1 MNHNLL
7 QLRRLEFSYLLLF
20 YFLVFFLLLAE
31 PVLSVDKLFGTCVP
45 ERCDIDGKGP
55 DIRFPFW
62 IPGKHP
68 SHCGYP
74 GFQLTC
80 DNQQPVLKL
89 IASEY
94 IIRDINYEDQFFSVV
109 DKRLMDDTHCP
120 HPPFTLTFNHSV
132 FHIVE
137 SNHNLLFFYNCTEE
151 QELPHYQSIPCIPNN
166 ETHHSFARLNLTGSM
181 MSSWNLPKK
190 CEPYVSV
197 PVMMDSK
204 PQDNYLEILHK
215 GFLLNWTAPNCS
227 RCLESGGQCGYFE
240 NEYKCFCRDR
250 PHLVSCKDQAY
261 DRTECH
267 PFSCGSVPPIQFPF
281 SNTST
286 PECGLYQITCANNSI
301 PMIKLEDHGRSYV
314 VKSISYEAK
323 QLVIQDD
330 DLLRRRTHI
339 CNSLHSVTVPASP
352 FLSFKVVTPNF
363 TFFNCKRDQYPRLQH
378 PFQLYNFTDCTD
390 SALYYYPNDSLA
402 ALPNNCSVF
411 EFPISESQVDPYRSK
426 RDLLTLLA
434 VGFGL
439 GWELTRECE
448 ECYEKKG
455 GTCSLNGTNRG
466 FICLGERGN
475 GKRRK
480 FTIIGAVAGVGF
492 SLCLVACIF
501 LCYRKKCF
509 CFSLTSSKL
518 LSRAISLNP
527 SLKSDLEKSNS
538 LLGTQFFDYKEL
550 EEATNNFDP
559 SKELG
564 DGGFGIVYHG
574 KLRDGRIVA
583 VKRLYEN
590 NCRCVE
596 QFKNEIKILS
606 HLRHRNLV
614 TFFGV
619 VLIELIS
626 SKPAVDIT
634 RHRHEINLAS
644 MAISKIV
651 NSALNE
657 LVDPTLGFESDHRVR
672 TTITSVAGLAFRC
685 LQDDKENRPS
695 MEEVLESLRGIAS
708 EEYNVEKV
716 EEVNTPAD
724 DEVLLKKMPPL
735 SPVAVTDAWESR
747 TTTPNTSG

>member
-1 MNHNLL
+1 MADPLT
-7 QLRRLEFSYLLLF
+7 S
-20 YFLVFFLLLAE
+20 FLSFFFLPLL
-31 PVLSVDKLFGTCVP
+31 VLHFV
-45 ERCDIDGKGP
+45 
-55 DIRFPFW
+55 
-62 IPGKHP
+62 
-68 SHCGYP
+68 
-74 GFQLTC
+74 QL
-80 DNQQPVLKL
+80 
-89 IASEY
+89 E
-94 IIRDINYEDQFFSVV
+94 
-109 DKRLMDDTHCP
+109 
-120 HPPFTLTFNHSV
+120 
-132 FHIVE
+132 
-137 SNHNLLFFYNCTEE
+137 
-151 QELPHYQSIPCIPNN
+151 
-166 ETHHSFARLNLTGSM
+166 
-181 MSSWNLPKK
+181 
-190 CEPYVSV
+190 
-197 PVMMDSK
+197 
-204 PQDNYLEILHK
+204 
-215 GFLLNWTAPNCS
+215 
-227 RCLESGGQCGYFE
+227 
-240 NEYKCFCRDR
+240 
-250 PHLVSCKDQAY
+250 AY

-267 PFSCGSVPPIQFPF
+267 PFSCGTVPPIQFPF

-402 ALPNNCSVF
+402 ALTNNCSVF

-614 TFFGV
+614 TLYGCSSRHSRELLLVYEFIPNGTVADHLHGDLAKPGSFTWPTRMGIAIETADALKYLHAVDIIHRDVKTNNILLDNNFHVKVADFGLSRLFPTDVTHVSTAPQGTPGYVDPDYHRCYQLTNKSDVYSFGV

-657 LVDPTLGFESDHRVR
+657 LVDPTLGFESDHRIR
-672 TTITSVAGLAFRC
+672 TMITSVAGLAFRC

>member
-7 QLRRLEFSYLLLF
+7 QLKRLEFSFLLLF
-20 YFLVFFLLLAE
+20 YLRISFLLLAE
-31 PVLSVDKLFGTCVP
+31 PVLSDDKLFRTCVP
-45 ERCDIDGKGP
+45 ERCDDGNGP
-55 DIRFPFW
+55 NISYPFS
-62 IPGKHP
+62 IPGIHP

-80 DNQQPVLKL
+80 DNQQPVLKVF
-89 IASEY
+89 ASEY
-94 IIRDINYEDQFFSVV
+94 IIKNINYEEQFLSVV
-109 DKRLMDDTHCP
+109 DKRLMDDTPCP
-120 HPPFTLTFNHSV
+120 LPPSTLTFTHSV
-132 FHIVE
+132 FHIVV

-151 QELPHYQSIPCIPNN
+151 PELPQYQAIPCIPNN
-166 ETHHSFARLNLTGSM
+166 ETHHSFARLNFTGSM

-190 CEPYVSV
+190 CEANVSV

-204 PQDNYLEILHK
+204 PQDNYLELLHR

-227 RCLESGGQCGYFE
+227 RCLESGG
-240 NEYKCFCRDR
+240 
-250 PHLVSCKDQAY
+250 
-261 DRTECH
+261 
-267 PFSCGSVPPIQFPF
+267 
-281 SNTST
+281 
-286 PECGLYQITCANNSI
+286 
-301 PMIKLEDHGRSYV
+301 
-314 VKSISYEAK
+314 
-323 QLVIQDD
+323 
-330 DLLRRRTHI
+330 
-339 CNSLHSVTVPASP
+339 
-352 FLSFKVVTPNF
+352 
-363 TFFNCKRDQYPRLQH
+363 
-378 PFQLYNFTDCTD
+378 
-390 SALYYYPNDSLA
+390 
-402 ALPNNCSVF
+402 
-411 EFPISESQVDPYRSK
+411 
-426 RDLLTLLA
+426 
-434 VGFGL
+434 
-439 GWELTRECE
+439 
-448 ECYEKKG
+448 
-455 GTCSLNGTNRG
+455 
-466 FICLGERGN
+466 
-475 GKRRK
+475 
-480 FTIIGAVAGVGF
+480 AVAGGGF
-492 SLCLVACIF
+492 SLCLIACIF
-501 LCYRKKCF
+501 LWYRKKC
-509 CFSLTSSKL
+509 CLLTSSKL

-564 DGGFGIVYHG
+564 DGGFGVVYHG
-574 KLRDGRIVA
+574 KLRDGRNVA

-606 HLRHRNLV
+606 HLRHQNLV
-614 TFFGV
+614 TLYGCSSRHSRELLLVYEFIPNGTVADHLHGDHAKPGAFTWPTRMGIAIETADVLKYLHAVDIIHRDVKTNNILLDNNFHVKVADFGLSRLFPTDVTHVSTAPQGTPGYVDPDYHRCYQLTNKSDVYSFGV

-672 TTITSVAGLAFRC
+672 TMITSVAGLAFRC

-735 SPVAVTDAWESR
+735 SPDAVTDAWESR

>member
-1 MNHNLL
+1 MDIFPIHQSLPSFLL
-7 QLRRLEFSYLLLF
+7 IVLLF
-20 YFLVFFLLLAE
+20 FTPA
-31 PVLSVDKLFGTCVP
+31 SSAP
-45 ERCDIDGKGP
+45 E
-55 DIRFPFW
+55 
-62 IPGKHP
+62 
-68 SHCGYP
+68 
-74 GFQLTC
+74 
-80 DNQQPVLKL
+80 DNQQFRDCSPTPFDCGGVQLN
-89 IASEY
+89 IGYPFWTEGTPEHCRFPHENEIECNRIDNSFQIEIQSREY
-94 IIRDINYEDQFFSVV
+94 HVMKIDYEYQTATIV
-109 DKRLMDDTHCP
+109 DKDYY
-120 HPPFTLTFNHSV
+120 SV
-132 FHIVE
+132 NK
-137 SNHNLLFFYNCTEE
+137 SM
-151 QELPHYQSIPCIPNN
+151 IPCHAPSNITSPD
-166 ETHHSFARLNLTGSM
+166 LNLF
-181 MSSWNLPKK
+181 
-190 CEPYVSV
+190 
-197 PVMMDSK
+197 
-204 PQDNYLEILHK
+204 NYTQRDLNIS
-215 GFLLNWTAPNCS
+215 FLCISHAPSAQNHLLKFPNCS
-227 RCLESGGQCGYFE
+227 S
-240 NEYKCFCRDR
+240 
-250 PHLVSCKDQAY
+250 
-261 DRTECH
+261 
-267 PFSCGSVPPIQFPF
+267 
-281 SNTST
+281 
-286 PECGLYQITCANNSI
+286 
-301 PMIKLEDHGRSYV
+301 
-314 VKSISYEAK
+314 
-323 QLVIQDD
+323 D
-330 DLLRRRTHI
+330 DLSDL
-339 CNSLHSVTVPASP
+339 A
-352 FLSFKVVTPNF
+352 NF
-363 TFFNCKRDQYPRLQH
+363 TLLEYITDRFKNCLKVIPIPIHRTNKDPPSQNPGEFWIDVLARGFEVTWSLTELDYFCSRDCFESNGHCRFNETSPLKRACSCNGTQYPDKC
-378 PFQLYNFTDCTD
+378 PPPPPP
-390 SALYYYPNDSLA
+390 APA
-402 ALPNNCSVF
+402 P
-411 EFPISESQVDPYRSK
+411 
-426 RDLLTLLA
+426 
-434 VGFGL
+434 
-439 GWELTRECE
+439 
-448 ECYEKKG
+448 
-455 GTCSLNGTNRG
+455 
-466 FICLGERGN
+466 GN

-614 TFFGV
+614 TLYGCSSRHSRELLLVYEFIPNGTVADHLHGDLAKPGSFTWPTRMGIAIETADALKYLHAVDIIHRDVKTNNILLDNNFHVKVADFGLSRLFPTDVTHVSTAPQGTPGYVDPDYHRCYQLTNKSDVYSFGV

-657 LVDPTLGFESDHRVR
+657 LVDPTLGFESDHRIR
-672 TTITSVAGLAFRC
+672 TMITSVAGLAFRC

>member
-1 MNHNLL
+1 MTPAICPFESFIFFQHFLPLISFQMNHNLL
-7 QLRRLEFSYLLLF
+7 PLKRLEFSYLLLF
-20 YFLVFFLLLAE
+20 YVLIFFLLLAE
-31 PVLSVDKLFGTCVP
+31 PVLSDDKLYRTCVP
-45 ERCDIDGKGP
+45 ERCGDGKGP
-55 DIRFPFW
+55 SISYPFW

-68 SHCGYP
+68 PHCGYP

-80 DNQQPVLKL
+80 DNQQPILKL
-89 IASEY
+89 LAFEY
-94 IIRDINYEDQFFSVV
+94 IIRYIYYENQSFSVV
-109 DKRLMDDTHCP
+109 DKRLIDDAHCP
-120 HPPFTLTFNHSV
+120 HPVSTLTLNHSV

-151 QELPHYQSIPCIPNN
+151 KVLPQYQSIPCIPNN
-166 ETHHSFARLNLTGSM
+166 ETHHSFARLNFTGSLM
-181 MSSWNLPKK
+181 NSSNLPKK
-190 CEPYVSV
+190 CESYVSV
-197 PVMMDSK
+197 PVMMDPK
-204 PQDNYLEILHK
+204 PQETYLEWLRR
-215 GFLLNWTAPNCS
+215 GFLLGWTAPSCS
-227 RCLESGGQCGYFE
+227 RCLKSGGQCGYLEEE
-240 NEYKCFCRDR
+240 NDFRCFCRDR
-250 PHLVSCKDQAY
+250 PHRLSC
-261 DRTECH
+261 
-267 PFSCGSVPPIQFPF
+267 
-281 SNTST
+281 
-286 PECGLYQITCANNSI
+286 
-301 PMIKLEDHGRSYV
+301 
-314 VKSISYEAK
+314 
-323 QLVIQDD
+323 
-330 DLLRRRTHI
+330 
-339 CNSLHSVTVPASP
+339 
-352 FLSFKVVTPNF
+352 
-363 TFFNCKRDQYPRLQH
+363 
-378 PFQLYNFTDCTD
+378 
-390 SALYYYPNDSLA
+390 
-402 ALPNNCSVF
+402 
-411 EFPISESQVDPYRSK
+411 
-426 RDLLTLLA
+426 
-434 VGFGL
+434 
-439 GWELTRECE
+439 
-448 ECYEKKG
+448 
-455 GTCSLNGTNRG
+455 
-466 FICLGERGN
+466 N

-614 TFFGV
+614 TLYGCSSRHSRELLLVYEFIPNGTVADHLHGDLAKPGSFTWPTRMGIAIETADALKYLHAVDIIHRDVKTNNILLDNNFHVKVADFGLSRLFPTDVTHVSTAPQGTPGYVDPDYHRCYQLTNKSDVYSFGV

-657 LVDPTLGFESDHRVR
+657 LVDPTLGFESDHRIR
-672 TTITSVAGLAFRC
+672 TMITSVAGLAFRC